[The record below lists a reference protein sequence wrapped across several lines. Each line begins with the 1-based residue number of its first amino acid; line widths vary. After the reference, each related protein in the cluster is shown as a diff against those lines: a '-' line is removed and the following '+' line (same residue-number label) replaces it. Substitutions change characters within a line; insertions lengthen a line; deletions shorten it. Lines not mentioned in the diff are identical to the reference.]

1 MSNDVDD
8 LLGDDKPAAKKAAKP
23 AAKKA
28 EAKPAAKPAKK
39 AEAKA
44 EKAPAK
50 KAAKPEAKPA
60 AKKAAK
66 PEAKP
71 AKKAKKAEA
80 ADPSESN
87 SAVIQALLKVKK
99 ATTYADFAE
108 KNDFNIRSVRRAARQ
123 LRDAGQLE
131 LERDGQIV
139 TIRPAV

>member
-23 AAKKA
+23 AKKA

-44 EKAPAK
+44 EKAPTK
-50 KAAKPEAKPA
+50 KTAKPEAKPA
-60 AKKAAK
+60 AKPAKKA
-66 PEAKP
+66 EAKL